1 MKSLALYLLIVFFC
15 LCAMLFVVQM
25 IDPPEPVLLIDA
37 RAPATPQK
45 GGPLYLVLPPSI
57 QRPVWC
63 GTQPRARPHGY
74 IEGV

>member
-1 MKSLALYLLIVFFC
+1 MKELGAYLLVVCLALLCIVF
-15 LCAMLFVVQM
+15 LFHM

-37 RAPATPQK
+37 KAPATPQK

>member
-1 MKSLALYLLIVFFC
+1 MKSLALYLLIVF
-15 LCAMLFVVQM
+15 LVSCALLFLVIS

-37 RAPATPQK
+37 KAPATPQK